1 MSLSRTSHA
10 LIASLTALA
19 CHHNDAHSPQTANVH
34 REPDPPVRT
43 EAPAAATPDQSA
55 ARAIPDVPKEPGPD
69 AFWLVADTQLH
80 NSTAG
85 DAWVRSGRLD
95 KHAPG
100 AIRPPSTDLWTGMIF
115 YEALEEMKASAPSEP
130 MFFLGDAADISCA
143 SEYEYFLRILRD
155 ANNGQLPWLAVL
167 GNHDGYYEGNI
178 TRQPDL
184 PLQGPGPFERPRRS
198 NRWSEAC
205 YATRASLPQD
215 ARLVEFERETLIKA
229 KNTYVTH
236 FHQRSLAKASSTLL
250 YLSSLHQRHLV
261 LLDPLARD
269 SWLPVAN
276 DLRPGGAIT
285 YESQGEVL
293 FGDGLHA
300 LHVVA
305 QLASPPE
312 RGNDDNQWRAHV
324 VQDLQLRPGFHV
336 LLIDTSD
343 PVSMPLSDPRQSI
356 PSTIRQLIGCRFA
369 ARVAVMGLCGQ
380 FSEEQG
386 REIERMMKDWEPGAR
401 FVVLGHHNLDSFGG
415 PARNELRR
423 VLEHPGLVGYF
434 SAHTHYAASR
444 AEAFHTGRWEVNIG
458 SLTDAP
464 LRYAHVTY
472 QPTDNQI
479 AIELRKPVTKQCF
492 YGEKDVRDLDPREEL
507 DYRTHKKYLA
517 RAVWA
522 YKRLF
527 DWLDRHAQSWSP
539 EEAAQVASVSQI
551 VDELDGEVRVNRPDT
566 AAIREKL
573 ARVIEF
579 DRSTLQRRPEVR
591 EVERSCAAWASESEG
606 TSHERIAN
614 GVPLDPSQPR
624 TILPVNTR

>member
-34 REPDPPVRT
+34 REPDPPIRS

-55 ARAIPDVPKEPGPD
+55 ARATSDVPKELGPD
-69 AFWLVADTQLH
+69 GFWLVADTQLH
-80 NSTAG
+80 NSTAS
-85 DAWVRSGRLD
+85 DALVRSGRLD
-95 KHAPG
+95 RYAPA
-100 AIRPPSTDLWTGMIF
+100 AIRPPSTDLWTGMMF
-115 YEALEEMKASAPSEP
+115 YEALEEMKARASSEP

-184 PLQGPGPFERPRRS
+184 PLQASGDPFVGPRRS

-205 YATRASLPQD
+205 YTTPASLPQD
-215 ARLVEFERETLIKA
+215 ARLVEFERETLIKG
-229 KNTYVTH
+229 KNTYATH

-261 LLDPLARD
+261 FPDPLARD

-276 DLRPGGAIT
+276 DLRPGEVIT
-285 YESQGEVL
+285 YESRGEVL

-300 LHVVA
+300 LHVIA

-343 PVSMPLSDPRQSI
+343 PVSMPLSDPRRSI
-356 PSTIRQLIGCRFA
+356 PSAIRQLLGCRFA
-369 ARVAVMGLCGQ
+369 ARVAMLGLCGQ
-380 FSEEQG
+380 FSEEQ
-386 REIERMMKDWEPGAR
+386 RLEIEHMMKDWEPGAR
-401 FVVLGHHNLDSFGG
+401 FVVLGHHNLDSFGKTAG
-415 PARNELRR
+415 NELRR
-423 VLEHPGLVGYF
+423 VLERPGLVGYF

-472 QPTDNQI
+472 RPTDDQI
-479 AIELRKPVTKQCF
+479 TIELLRPATKPCF
-492 YGEKDVRDLDPREEL
+492 YGETDARGLDPRKEL
-507 DYRTHKKYLA
+507 AYRALEKYLA

-522 YKRLF
+522 YTQLF
-527 DWLDRHAQSWSP
+527 DWLERHESWSP
-539 EEAAQVASVSQI
+539 QEAAQVAPVSQI
-551 VDELDGEVRVNRPDT
+551 VHELAGEVQANPPDT
-566 AAIREKL
+566 AVIREKL

-606 TSHERIAN
+606 ASDKKIAN
-614 GVPLDPSQPR
+614 GVHLDPTEPG
-624 TILPVNTR
+624 TILPVNAR